1 MSRLKWLRE
10 FEEECSAR
18 KPYTDGERWALV
30 NEIDR
35 RRAQEGRNAQELS
48 AELGISTWSYY
59 NWKRRLAIEVA
70 PVLRP
75 VAIVESFTPQSP
87 VPQPVLVSPSG
98 YRVEGLTV
106 EGVAQLLRQLA

>member
-1 MSRLKWLRE
+1 LPNLPKSFSPRRGRRDDAAVVRIHSGL
-10 FEEECSAR
+10 
-18 KPYTDGERWALV
+18 G
-30 NEIDR
+30 